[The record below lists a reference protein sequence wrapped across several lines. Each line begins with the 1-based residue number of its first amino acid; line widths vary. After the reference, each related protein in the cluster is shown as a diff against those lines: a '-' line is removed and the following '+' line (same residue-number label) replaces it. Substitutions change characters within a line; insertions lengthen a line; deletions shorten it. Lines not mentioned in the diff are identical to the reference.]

1 VKAANAASRLMTLVM
16 MLQRQ
21 PNQKAA
27 SLARDLGISVRT
39 LHRYITMLD
48 GMGIPVYS
56 ERGPLGGF
64 SLVRGYRMPP
74 LIFTPEEAAAVSL
87 GAGLVREMWGNL
99 YAEAAQAALIKI
111 ENVLP
116 DDQREE
122 VAWSRRSLVS
132 AGLRRELLD
141 EHSAT
146 LEILRD
152 ALRERRRVRILY
164 QGGAQS
170 QAQERDFS
178 PYVLAHSQGWWY
190 AVGFCHLR
198 DAIRV
203 FRIDRIQHA
212 ELLEDRA
219 EIPADFDPRPYLRME
234 WGGAKQIRVRLRFD
248 KDFVH
253 LISLGRSI
261 WESDEPQP
269 DGSRVVAF
277 SVANPEWAASFVL
290 SFGPAATVEEPESVR
305 QVVAKWAEE
314 VAGRYRT
321 AAS

>member
-1 VKAANAASRLMTLVM
+1 MKAANAASRLMTLVM

-27 SLARDLGISVRT
+27 TLARDLGISIRT
-39 LHRYITMLD
+39 LHRYISTLD

-87 GAGLVREMWGNL
+87 GAGLVKEMWGNL
-99 YAEAAQAALIKI
+99 YDEAARAALVKI

-122 VAWSRRSLVS
+122 VAWARRSLIS

-141 EHSAT
+141 EHAET

-152 ALRERRRVRILY
+152 ALRERRRVRIQY
-164 QGGAQS
+164 QGSTQS
-170 QAQERDFS
+170 RFQERNFS
-178 PYVLAHSQGWWY
+178 PYALAHDRGWWY

-198 DAIRV
+198 GAIRT
-203 FRIDRIQHA
+203 FRIDRIRNA
-212 ELLEDRA
+212 ALLEARA

-234 WGGAKQIRVRLRFD
+234 RAEAEQIRVRLRFD
-248 KDFVH
+248 REWLNLLSV
-253 LISLGRSI
+253 GRSM

-269 DGSRVVAF
+269 DGSHVVVFPA
-277 SVANPEWAASFVL
+277 ANPEWAASLIL
-290 SFGPAATVEEPESVR
+290 SFGPAVTVEAPESVQR
-305 QVVAKWAEE
+305 VVSEWAEAI
-314 VAGRYRT
+314 AGRYR
-321 AAS
+321 AAVT